1 MNIFLGD
8 NAQGKTNI
16 LESIIILALTK
27 SHRIGISPNIIK
39 FNKKKAKIS
48 GVVRKDKII
57 TKMEVE
63 LTEDKKIQKLN
74 NTEIKK
80 VADYISNLNII
91 VFTPD
96 DLDIIKGSPSIRRN
110 LLNIELSQ
118 ISKIYL
124 NTYNEYNKL
133 LKTRNEYLKILF
145 NNSIADIN
153 YLDIITDK
161 LIEKAI
167 IIYQKRKEFIDM
179 INNSINNYYKE
190 IVGSEG
196 LKVEYVP
203 NIDIVDY
210 EYESLRKTMKH
221 IYKKY
226 YQKELNYGMTL
237 YGPHRDDFNFILN
250 DNNLKFFGSQGQQKV
265 AVLSYKL
272 AEIPIFNEICNT
284 SPVLLLDDIFS
295 ELDVKKRN
303 RLLKLVS
310 GNIQSI
316 ITTTDLRSINKKY
329 LENAYIYTVKNGN
342 VERK

>member
-27 SHRIGISPNIIK
+27 SHRIGVSPNIIK

-57 TKMEVE
+57 TKLGVE
-63 LTEDKKIQKLN
+63 LTEDKKIQKVN

-80 VADYISNLNII
+80 VADYISNLNVI

-145 NNSIADIN
+145 NNSIADVN

-179 INNSINNYYKE
+179 INNSINKYYKE

-210 EYESLRKTMKH
+210 EYENLRKKMKH

-237 YGPHRDDFNFILN
+237 YGPHRDDFNFILDN
-250 DNNLKFFGSQGQQKV
+250 NNLKFFGSQGQQKV

-329 LENAYIYTVKNGN
+329 LENAYIYTVKDGN